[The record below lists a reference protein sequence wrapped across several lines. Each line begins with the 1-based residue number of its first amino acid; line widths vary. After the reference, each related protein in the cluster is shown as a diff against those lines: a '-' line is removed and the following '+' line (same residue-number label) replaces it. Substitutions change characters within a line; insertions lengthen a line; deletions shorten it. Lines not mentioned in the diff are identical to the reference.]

1 MAAVSN
7 CEISEVH
14 KMQLEITIG
23 NMPRHHSNCA
33 CKKHIYI
40 FNDNNIVKSDTFYSL
55 ADLLNRT
62 PSRLL
67 WEVFN
72 EAAINAR
79 NAFAPK
85 YPPLTHSQS

>member
-14 KMQLEITIG
+14 NMQLEITAG

-40 FNDNNIVKSDTFYSL
+40 FNDNSVFFPFKTIHFEIRYSIP
-55 ADLLNRT
+55 T
-62 PSRLL
+62 SMP
-67 WEVFN
+67 
-72 EAAINAR
+72 
-79 NAFAPK
+79 
-85 YPPLTHSQS
+85 